1 MTNSLS
7 NLGNKLAEE
16 INKIKYGHDEK
27 TVKRVE
33 LNTEIVKAVLNI
45 QELDHSIE
53 YKCLCCNK
61 NYQNKFNEY
70 LKKQFANTYKFSNH
84 DINSLFYCCR
94 KVFTHV

>member
-7 NLGNKLAEE
+7 NLVNKLAEE

-45 QELDHSIE
+45 QELKI
-53 YKCLCCNK
+53 
-61 NYQNKFNEY
+61 
-70 LKKQFANTYKFSNH
+70 
-84 DINSLFYCCR
+84 I
-94 KVFTHV
+94 

>member
-45 QELDHSIE
+45 QELKIIQ
-53 YKCLCCNK
+53 L
-61 NYQNKFNEY
+61 
-70 LKKQFANTYKFSNH
+70 NTNVCVATRITK
-84 DINSLFYCCR
+84 ISLMN
-94 KVFTHV
+94 T